1 MNNKT
6 SILDIRKLA
15 FINDPNCENFYR
27 LLQKM
32 DNHKEIFDN
41 KFFAEATKKAF
52 AKKDINGLL
61 LISKLYIELNRN
73 VEAEFVLLRAYS
85 LDKINIDATYAYFD
99 ILCRRKQL
107 SLIYSIGEKID
118 KTKNELLYVKSLIK
132 YYLVIS
138 KPNELEDLVKSYF
151 ERYKTDREFVRLIYF
166 SAIQNDN
173 YQLTYM
179 VSKTKFQIELFSDL
193 SEPLERR
200 IKRHF
205 YLMILNS
212 LSEKINDNKNC

>member
-27 LLQKM
+27 LLQKI

-41 KFFAEATKKAF
+41 KFFAEVTKKAF
-52 AKKDINGLL
+52 AKNDINALL

-73 VEAEFVLLRAYS
+73 IEAEFILSRAYN
-85 LDKINIDATYAYFD
+85 LDKTNIDATYSYFD

-107 SLIYSIGEKID
+107 SLISSIGEKID

-132 YYLVIS
+132 YYLVIN
-138 KPNELEDLVKSYF
+138 KPNELNDLVKLYF
-151 ERYKTDREFVRLIYF
+151 ERYKTDKEFVRLIYF
-166 SAIQNDN
+166 SAIQNDD

-205 YLMILNS
+205 HLMILNS